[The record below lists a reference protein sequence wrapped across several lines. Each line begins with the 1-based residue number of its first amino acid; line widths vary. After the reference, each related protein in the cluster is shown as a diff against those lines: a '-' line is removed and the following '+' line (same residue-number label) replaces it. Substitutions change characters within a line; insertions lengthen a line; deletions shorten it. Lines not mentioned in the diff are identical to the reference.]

1 MTVEPERMT
10 AKETTLA
17 RSAELWLVDLAR
29 SAPALEAQER
39 EVPRLGP
46 RDRGDIEVFEHA
58 DVRQRRLTAHLA
70 LRILFERRLGHA
82 VRGQDLERPQGA
94 KPRLNASL
102 GLLDFSLAHA
112 EGEALIGITTGA
124 AIGVDL
130 EDVRPVRIAGAR
142 RRRILAA
149 GATLVAAA
157 GIGAGSEEEAFMRAW
172 VRLEAL
178 AKAQGA
184 GLARTLAALGLR
196 QALAGDSTDV
206 ARRVEKQLSL
216 MGLRVHDLALGPGR
230 VAAVALD
237 AALAMPPLSTF
248 PVNAAGIEELLRAPQ
263 PGGSREAR

>member
-10 AKETTLA
+10 ANETTGA

-29 SAPALEAQER
+29 AAPALERQER
-39 EVPRLGP
+39 KAPRLGP
-46 RDRGDIEVFEHA
+46 CDREAIEALRHA

-70 LRILFERRLGHA
+70 LRILFERRLGRA

-94 KPRLNASL
+94 KPRVGGSW
-102 GLLDFSLAHA
+102 GPLDFSLAHA
-112 EGEALIGITTGA
+112 EGDALIGITPGA

-149 GATLVAAA
+149 GAALVAAA
-157 GIGAGSEEEAFMRAW
+157 GSDAGSEEEAFMRAW

-196 QALAGDSTDV
+196 QALASDSAEV
-206 ARRVEKQLSL
+206 ARSVTKQLSL
-216 MGLRVHDLALGPGR
+216 TGMRVHDLALGPGR

-237 AALAMPPLSTF
+237 AALAMPPLSIF
-248 PVNAAGIEELLRAPQ
+248 PVDAAGIEELLRPSE
-263 PGGSREAR
+263 PGEAREAC